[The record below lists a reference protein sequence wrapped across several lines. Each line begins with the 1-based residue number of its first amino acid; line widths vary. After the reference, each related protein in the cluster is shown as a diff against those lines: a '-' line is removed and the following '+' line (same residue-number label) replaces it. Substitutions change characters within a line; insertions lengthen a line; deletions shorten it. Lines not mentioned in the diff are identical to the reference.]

1 MKTAVEKFRESFYDY
16 AEPYN
21 GFSEE
26 PKWTISEED
35 FEKLIQQAKSD
46 EEMQIINTA
55 VDIGC
60 SEFHIDIHD
69 AVQYYNETFKQ
80 QEQ

>member
-26 PKWTISEED
+26 SKWTISEED
-35 FEKLIQQAKSD
+35 FEKLIQQAKSN
-46 EEMQIINTA
+46 EE
-55 VDIGC
+55 
-60 SEFHIDIHD
+60 
-69 AVQYYNETFKQ
+69 QYYNETFKQ
-80 QEQ
+80 